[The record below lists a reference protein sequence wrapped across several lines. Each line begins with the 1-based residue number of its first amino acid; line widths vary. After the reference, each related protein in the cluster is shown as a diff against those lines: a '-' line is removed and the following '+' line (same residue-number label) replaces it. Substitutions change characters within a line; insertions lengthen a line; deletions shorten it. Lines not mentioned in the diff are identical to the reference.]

1 MTSYSHQLTQTKHK
15 NRQTIET
22 KDTCFSEE
30 NFIDRS
36 FLVLEILREGGGG
49 ICATLPP
56 WLHKPKKSMV
66 NMVKN
71 ILLVKL
77 KRQPKMFFDKHD
89 LNFLVRHS

>member
-36 FLVLEILREGGGG
+36 FLVLEILREGGGDL
-49 ICATLPP
+49 CHPAPMATQA
-56 WLHKPKKSMV
+56 KKV
-66 NMVKN
+66 
-71 ILLVKL
+71 
-77 KRQPKMFFDKHD
+77 HGEYG
-89 LNFLVRHS
+89 

>member
-36 FLVLEILREGGGG
+36 FLVLEILREGGG
-49 ICATLPP
+49 IFATLPP
-56 WLHKPKKSMV
+56 WLQKPKKSMV

>member
-36 FLVLEILREGGGG
+36 FLVLEVLREGGG

-77 KRQPKMFFDKHD
+77 KRQRKMFFDKHG

>member
-49 ICATLPP
+49 DLCHPAPMATQA
-56 WLHKPKKSMV
+56 KKV
-66 NMVKN
+66 
-71 ILLVKL
+71 
-77 KRQPKMFFDKHD
+77 HGEYG
-89 LNFLVRHS
+89 

>member
-49 ICATLPP
+49 FEPP
-56 WLHKPKKSMV
+56 CPHGYTSQKS
-66 NMVKN
+66 
-71 ILLVKL
+71 
-77 KRQPKMFFDKHD
+77 PW
-89 LNFLVRHS
+89 

>member
-49 ICATLPP
+49 GGDLCHPAPMATQA
-56 WLHKPKKSMV
+56 KKV
-66 NMVKN
+66 
-71 ILLVKL
+71 
-77 KRQPKMFFDKHD
+77 HGEYG
-89 LNFLVRHS
+89 

>member
-36 FLVLEILREGGGG
+36 FLVLEILREGGDL
-49 ICATLPP
+49 CHPAPMATQA
-56 WLHKPKKSMV
+56 KKV
-66 NMVKN
+66 
-71 ILLVKL
+71 
-77 KRQPKMFFDKHD
+77 HGEYG
-89 LNFLVRHS
+89 